1 MLKIKDIYLDKYT
14 DMVYD
19 QLFETTCNIITDE
32 LGYDTWDNEY
42 QDLHSELMYKLAV
55 DLLTTINPEINPEL

>member
-19 QLFETTCNIITDE
+19 QLFETTCNIISDE
-32 LGYDTWDNEY
+32 LGYDTWDKEY